1 MFSQRNNPYC
11 DLLIISGAKIKNFY
25 ESTKCFKSFL
35 YFCQQITKNAINMKK
50 ILGLDLGTTSIG
62 WALVNE
68 KENDNEK
75 SEIIRLGVRVNPL
88 TIDEKT
94 NYEKGKSI
102 TTNADRRLKRSMH
115 RNLQRYKLRRK
126 NLIECLLEHHIIS
139 NETPLYEQGNN
150 TTFQTYRAR
159 AKAVTEEVTLE
170 DFARVLLMINK
181 KRGYKSSRKVKDGE
195 EGELIDGMEIAKRLY
210 EENLTPGQLLL
221 DLYQKGK
228 KNKPTF
234 YRSDLQAEF
243 DKIWEMQSAFY
254 PDILTDDFKSS
265 VRGFNKTQTSGAF
278 YGVHQISTAKNS
290 GKEGYAQSLL
300 WRTEAIKHQL
310 DIEEVAYALADINGA
325 INNSSKRLAMISDRS
340 KELYFNHQT
349 IGQYLMQRL
358 DENPNNSLTNIIFYR
373 QDYLDEFEA
382 IWEKQAQYHS
392 ELTPELKK
400 EIRDIIIFYQRDL
413 KSSKNLVSYCE
424 LEHAEREITIE
435 GKKKTM
441 LTGCKVCPKS
451 SPLFQDFKIWQILNN
466 LQVSVVGHQRKRIK
480 KDKLQLSLFDDAE
493 TGSLNRFLTQEEKDI
508 LYNELSI
515 KDKMSKRDVLKLLFD
530 NPKELDLNYKEVEG
544 NRTMAALFKA
554 YQDIISL
561 TGNGEYEFSKMS
573 TDEVMSITTEIFAG
587 LGYKTDFLT
596 FDSLLEGKAL
606 EQQPAYRL
614 WHLLYSYSGDK
625 SVTGNE
631 ALLNRIQELCGFEK
645 EYATIL
651 ANVSL
656 ALDYGSLSAKAIR
669 KILPHMMKGYEYSEA
684 CKMAGYNHSVRSM
697 TKEELANKEYKSR
710 LDEIRRNSLRNP
722 VVEKILNQMINV
734 INEIIKTYGKPD
746 EIRIEMA
753 RELKK
758 SQEERE
764 LLEAAIRKNTA
775 ESERLRKEL
784 EEEFGIQHVTRN
796 DILRYKL
803 YNELKLN
810 GYKTLYSNTYI
821 PREELYSKRFD
832 IEHIIPQSRLFD
844 DSFSNK
850 TLEVRDINIEKGN
863 KTAYDFVAEKYNEQ
877 GLADYESRVE
887 ELFNNKVISRTKR
900 NNLLMK
906 ESEIPSDFL
915 ERDLRDS
922 QYIARKAREIL
933 EEIVPFVV
941 TTTGAVT
948 SRLREDWQLV
958 NIMQELNWNKYNA
971 LGLTERYTDKN
982 GNIVKRIKDWTKRND
997 HRHHAMD
1004 ALPIAFTKRSIVQY
1018 LSNLNARSDKS
1029 SSIYGIEQKELHR
1042 DEKDHKLVFNAP
1054 MPLDE
1059 FRAEAIKHLESILV
1073 SIKAKNKV
1081 VTKNIN
1087 KVKTK
1092 DGHQQKVQLTP
1103 RGALHNETVYGKI
1116 RNYEAEF
1123 RKVDGKF
1130 TEEVILRVSNQ
1141 KYREALLKR
1150 LAEFDNDP
1158 KKAFTGKNSLEKSPI
1173 WLNADHSHAVP
1184 LKIKLYKIVDVFTI
1198 KKAVDK
1204 DLKIDKVIDNKVRA
1218 ILQARLDEFNGD
1230 AAKAFSNLDENPIWL
1245 NKEKGIAIKRVKIRA
1260 KVSSDTSVPL
1270 HIKKDLLG
1278 NIIEDVE
1285 GRPLPTD
1292 YVNTANNH
1300 HVAIFVDT
1308 EGNWHEHVVSFFE
1321 ATASALLGL
1330 PIVDKNYKSEEGW
1343 KFLFS
1348 MKQNEYFV
1356 FPNEETGFIPSEI
1369 DLMDIKNYP
1378 LISPNLYRVQK
1389 FSSLFYIFR
1398 HHLETNVEEPNEL
1411 KDTTWKSIR
1420 SVKNL
1425 NGVIKVRVNHL
1436 GTIVAVG
1443 EY

>member
-1 MFSQRNNPYC
+1 
-11 DLLIISGAKIKNFY
+11 
-25 ESTKCFKSFL
+25 
-35 YFCQQITKNAINMKK
+35 MKK

-88 TIDEKT
+88 TVDEKS
-94 NYEKGKSI
+94 NFERGKSI
-102 TTNADRRLKRSMH
+102 TTNADRRMKRSMH

-126 NLIECLLEHHIIS
+126 NLIECLLEHHIITDD
-139 NETPLYEQGNN
+139 TPLFEQGNN

-159 AKAVTEEVTLE
+159 AKAVTEEITLE
-170 DFARVLLMINK
+170 EFARVLLMINK

-221 DLYQKGK
+221 DLYNKGK
-228 KNKPTF
+228 RNRPTF

-243 DKIWEMQSAFY
+243 DKIWEVQSAFY
-254 PDILTDDFKSS
+254 PNILTEDFKSS
-265 VRGFNKTQTSGAF
+265 IHGFNKTQTSGAF
-278 YGVHQISTAKNS
+278 YGVHQIYTAKNS
-290 GKEGYAQSLL
+290 GKEGYLQSLT
-300 WRTEAIKHQL
+300 WRTEALKHQL
-310 DIEEVAYALADINGA
+310 DIEEVAYALADINGS

-358 DENPNNSLTNIIFYR
+358 NENPNNSLTNIIFYR
-373 QDYLDEFEA
+373 QDYMDEFEA

-413 KSSKNLVSYCE
+413 KSCKNLVSYCE
-424 LEHAEREITIE
+424 LEHTEREITVD
-435 GKKKTM
+435 GKKKIIQ
-441 LTGCKVCPKS
+441 TGCKVCPKS

-466 LQVSVVGHQRKRIK
+466 LQVSIVGHQRKRIK
-480 KDKLQLSLFDDAE
+480 KDKSQLSLFNDAE
-493 TGSLNRFLTQEEKDI
+493 SGALNRFLTQEEKDI

-530 NPKELDLNYKEVEG
+530 NPKSLDLNYKEVEG

-561 TGNGEYEFSKMS
+561 TGNGEYDFSKMPG
-573 TDEVMSITTEIFAG
+573 DEAKSITTEIFKG
-587 LGYKTDFLT
+587 LGYKTDILSFNP
-596 FDSLLEGKAL
+596 LLEGKAL

-614 WHLLYSYSGDK
+614 WHLLYSYTGDK

-631 ALLNRIQELCGFEK
+631 ALLKKIQELYGFEK
-645 EYATIL
+645 EYASVL
-651 ANVSL
+651 ANISL

-684 CKMAGYNHSVRSM
+684 CKMAGYNHSARSL

-710 LDEIRRNSLRNP
+710 LDIIKRNSLRNP

-764 LLEAAIRKNTA
+764 LLDAAIRKNTA
-775 ESERLRKEL
+775 ESEKLRKEL

-821 PREELYSKRFD
+821 PREELFSKRFD

-863 KTAYDFVAEKYNEQ
+863 MTAYDYVAGKYDDKY
-877 GLADYESRVE
+877 LVDYESRIE
-887 ELFNNKVISRTKR
+887 ELFAQKVISRTKR

-906 ESEIPSDFL
+906 EEDIPSDFL

-933 EEIVPFVV
+933 EELVPFVV

-948 SRLREDWQLV
+948 NRLREDWQLV
-958 NIMQELNWNKYNA
+958 NIMQELNWNKYDA
-971 LGLTERYTDKN
+971 LGLTEHYTDKN

-1004 ALPIAFTKRSIVQY
+1004 ALTIAFTKRNIVQY
-1018 LSNLNARSDKS
+1018 LSNMNARSDKS

-1054 MPLDE
+1054 MPLNE
-1059 FRAEAIKHLESILV
+1059 FRAEAKKHLESILV

-1087 KVKTK
+1087 KGKTK

-1116 RNYEAEF
+1116 RNYEAEY
-1123 RKVDGKF
+1123 RKADGKF

-1141 KYREALLKR
+1141 KCREALLKR
-1150 LAEFDNDP
+1150 LAEYDNDAR
-1158 KKAFTGKNSLEKSPI
+1158 KAFTGKNSLEKNPI
-1173 WLNADHSHAVP
+1173 WLNADHSYAVP
-1184 LKIKLYKIVDVFTI
+1184 LKVKLYKIVDVFTI

-1204 DLKIDKVIDNKVRA
+1204 DLKIDKVIDNKIRA
-1218 ILQARLDEFNGD
+1218 ILQQRLDEFGGD

-1270 HIKKDLLG
+1270 HVKRDLLG
-1278 NIIEDVE
+1278 DIIKDAE
-1285 GRPLPTD
+1285 GKVLPTD

-1330 PIVDKNYKSEEGW
+1330 PIVDKDYKREEGW

-1356 FPNEETGFIPSEI
+1356 FPNEKTGFIPYEI
-1369 DLMDIKNYP
+1369 DLMDPKNYA

-1389 FSSLFYIFR
+1389 FSSSFYVFR
-1398 HHLETNVEEPNEL
+1398 HHLETNVDESNEL
-1411 KDTTWKSIR
+1411 KETTWKRIQTIKYLDGI
-1420 SVKNL
+1420 V
-1425 NGVIKVRVNHL
+1425 KVRLNHL
-1436 GTIVAVG
+1436 GNIVAIG

>member
-1 MFSQRNNPYC
+1 
-11 DLLIISGAKIKNFY
+11 
-25 ESTKCFKSFL
+25 
-35 YFCQQITKNAINMKK
+35 MKK

-88 TIDEKT
+88 TVDEKS
-94 NYEKGKSI
+94 NFERGKSI
-102 TTNADRRLKRSMH
+102 TTNADRRMKRSMH

-139 NETPLYEQGNN
+139 DKTPLFEQGNN

-159 AKAVTEEVTLE
+159 AKAVTEEITLE
-170 DFARVLLMINK
+170 EFARVLLMINK

-210 EENLTPGQLLL
+210 EEDITPGRLLL
-221 DLYQKGK
+221 DLYMNGK
-228 KNKPTF
+228 KNRPTF

-243 DKIWEMQSAFY
+243 DKIWEVQSAFY
-254 PDILTDDFKSS
+254 PEILTDDFKSS
-265 VRGFNKTQTSGAF
+265 LRGFNRTQTSGAF
-278 YGVHQISTAKNS
+278 YGVYKITTAQNN
-290 GKEGYAQSLL
+290 GKDKYLQSLA
-300 WRTEAIKHQL
+300 WRNDALHLKM

-373 QDYLDEFEA
+373 QDYMDEFEA
-382 IWEKQAQYHS
+382 IWERQAQYHP

-413 KSSKNLVSYCE
+413 KSCKNLVSYCE
-424 LEHAEREITIE
+424 LEHTEREITTD
-435 GKKKTM
+435 GKKKTI

-480 KDKLQLSLFDDAE
+480 KEKSQPSLFDDEE
-493 TGSLNRFLTQEEKDI
+493 TGALNRFLTQEEKDI

-515 KDKMSKRDVLKLLFD
+515 KEKMSKRDVLKLLFD
-530 NPKELDLNYKEVEG
+530 NPKSLDLNYKEVEG
-544 NRTMAALFKA
+544 NRTMATLFKA
-554 YQDIISL
+554 FQDIISL
-561 TGNGEYEFSKMS
+561 TGNGEYDFSRMPA
-573 TDEVMSITTEIFAG
+573 DEARSITTEIFTG
-587 LGYKTDFLT
+587 LGYKTDFLS
-596 FDSLLEGKAL
+596 FNSQLEGKAL
-606 EQQPAYRL
+606 EQHPAYRL
-614 WHLLYSYSGDK
+614 WHLLYSYTGDK

-631 ALLNRIQELCGFEK
+631 ALLAKIQELCGFEK
-645 EYATIL
+645 EYANIL
-651 ANVSL
+651 SSVSL

-684 CKMAGYNHSVRSM
+684 CKMAGYNHSARSL

-710 LDEIRRNSLRNP
+710 LDIIKRNSLRNP

-764 LLEAAIRKNTA
+764 LLDAAIRKNTA
-775 ESERLRKEL
+775 ESEKLRKEL

-821 PREELYSKRFD
+821 PREELFSKRFD

-863 KTAYDFVAEKYNEQ
+863 MTAYDYVAGKYDEKY
-877 GLADYESRVE
+877 LIDYESRVE
-887 ELFNNKVISRTKR
+887 ELFAQKVISRTKR

-906 ESEIPSDFL
+906 EEDIPSDFL

-933 EEIVPFVV
+933 EELVPFVV

-958 NIMQELNWNKYNA
+958 NIMQELNWNKYDV
-971 LGLTERYTDKN
+971 LGLTEHYTDKN

-1004 ALPIAFTKRSIVQY
+1004 ALTIAFTKRSIVQY
-1018 LSNLNARSDKS
+1018 LSNMNARSDKS
-1029 SSIYGIEQKELHR
+1029 CSIYGIEQKELHR

-1054 MPLDE
+1054 MPLNE
-1059 FRAEAIKHLESILV
+1059 FRAEAKKHLESILV

-1087 KVKTK
+1087 KSKTK

-1116 RNYEAEF
+1116 INYEAEY

-1130 TEEVILRVSNQ
+1130 TEDVILRVSNQ
-1141 KYREALLKR
+1141 KCREALLKR
-1150 LAEFDNDP
+1150 LAEYDNDP
-1158 KKAFTGKNSLEKSPI
+1158 KKAFTGKNSLEKNPI
-1173 WLNADHSHAVP
+1173 WLNADHSYAVP
-1184 LKIKLYKIVDVFTI
+1184 LKVKLYKIIDVFTI

-1218 ILQARLDEFNGD
+1218 ILQQRLDEFGGD

-1245 NKEKGIAIKRVKIRA
+1245 NKEKGIAIKRVKIKA

-1270 HIKKDLLG
+1270 HVKRDLLG
-1278 NIIEDVE
+1278 NLLKDAE
-1285 GRPLPTD
+1285 GKALPTD
-1292 YVNTANNH
+1292 FVNTANNH
-1300 HVAIFVDT
+1300 HVAIFVDS

-1330 PIVDKNYKSEEGW
+1330 PIVDKNYKREEGW

-1356 FPNEETGFIPSEI
+1356 FPNVKTGFIPSEI
-1369 DLMDIKNYP
+1369 DLMDPQNYA

-1398 HHLETNVEEPNEL
+1398 HHLETNVEEPNTL
-1411 KDTTWKSIR
+1411 RDTTWKSIR

-1425 NGVIKVRVNHL
+1425 EGSIKVRINHI
-1436 GTIVAVG
+1436 GAIVAVG

>member
-1 MFSQRNNPYC
+1 
-11 DLLIISGAKIKNFY
+11 
-25 ESTKCFKSFL
+25 
-35 YFCQQITKNAINMKK
+35 MKK

-68 KENDNEK
+68 KENENE
-75 SEIIRLGVRVNPL
+75 SSSIIRLGVRVNPL
-88 TIDEKT
+88 TVDEKS
-94 NYEKGKSI
+94 NFERGKSI
-102 TTNADRRLKRSMH
+102 TTNADRRMKRSMH

-126 NLIECLLEHHIIS
+126 NLIECLLEHHIITD
-139 NETPLYEQGNN
+139 ETPLFEQGNN

-159 AKAVTEEVTLE
+159 AKAATEEISLE
-170 DFARVLLMINK
+170 EFARVLLMINK

-221 DLYQKGK
+221 DLYNKGK
-228 KNKPTF
+228 KNRPTF

-243 DKIWEMQSAFY
+243 DKIWEVQSAFY
-254 PDILTDDFKSS
+254 PNILTDDFKSS
-265 VRGFNKTQTSGAF
+265 IHGFNKTQTSGAF
-278 YGVHQISTAKNS
+278 YGVHQIYTAKNS
-290 GKEGYAQSLL
+290 GREGYAQSLT
-300 WRTEAIKHQL
+300 WRTEALKHQIG
-310 DIEEVAYALADINGA
+310 IEEVAYALADINGA

-340 KELYFNHQT
+340 KELYFNHLT

-373 QDYLDEFEA
+373 QDYMDEFEA
-382 IWEKQAQYHS
+382 IWEKQAQYHP

-413 KSSKNLVSYCE
+413 KSCKNLVSYCE
-424 LEHAEREITIE
+424 LEHTEREITID
-435 GKKKTM
+435 GKKKTI

-480 KDKLQLSLFDDAE
+480 KDKSQLSLFDDAE
-493 TGSLNRFLTQEEKDI
+493 TGALNRFLTQEEKDI

-515 KDKMSKRDVLKLLFD
+515 RDKMNKRDVLKLLFD
-530 NPKELDLNYKEVEG
+530 NPKNLDLNYKEVEG
-544 NRTMAALFKA
+544 NRTMATLFKA

-561 TGNGEYEFSKMS
+561 TGNGEYDFSKIPA
-573 TDEVMSITTEIFAG
+573 DEARSITSEIFAG
-587 LGYKTDFLT
+587 LGYKTDFLS
-596 FDSLLEGKAL
+596 FNPLLEGKAL

-614 WHLLYSYSGDK
+614 WHLLYSYTGDK
-625 SVTGNE
+625 SVTGND
-631 ALLNRIQELCGFEK
+631 ALLAKIRDLCGFEK

-651 ANVSL
+651 SNVSL

-684 CKMAGYNHSVRSM
+684 CKMAGYNHSAHSL

-710 LDEIRRNSLRNP
+710 LDIIKRNNLRNP

-758 SQEERE
+758 NQEERE
-764 LLEAAIRKNTA
+764 LLDAAIRKNTA
-775 ESERLRKEL
+775 ESEKLRKEL

-821 PREELYSKRFD
+821 PREELFSKRFD

-863 KTAYDFVAEKYNEQ
+863 MTAYDYVAGKYDEKY
-877 GLADYESRVE
+877 LVDYESRIE
-887 ELFNNKVISRTKR
+887 ELFAQKVISRTKR

-906 ESEIPSDFL
+906 EEDIPSDFL

-933 EEIVPFVV
+933 EDLVPFVV

-958 NIMQELNWNKYNA
+958 NLMQELNWDKYDA

-1004 ALPIAFTKRSIVQY
+1004 ALTIAFTKRSIVQY
-1018 LSNLNARSDKS
+1018 LSNMNARSDKS

-1054 MPLDE
+1054 MPLNE
-1059 FRAEAIKHLESILV
+1059 FRAEAKKHLEGILV

-1087 KVKTK
+1087 KGKTK

-1116 RNYEAEF
+1116 RNYEAEY

-1141 KYREALLKR
+1141 KCREALLKR
-1150 LAEFDNDP
+1150 LGEFGNDP
-1158 KKAFTGKNSLEKSPI
+1158 KKAFTGNNSLEKNPI
-1173 WLNADHSHAVP
+1173 WLITDHSYAVP
-1184 LKIKLYKIVDVFTI
+1184 LKVKLYKIVDVFTI

-1204 DLKIDKVIDNKVRA
+1204 DLKIDKVIDNKIRA
-1218 ILQARLDEFNGD
+1218 ILQQRLDEFGGD
-1230 AAKAFSNLDENPIWL
+1230 ASKAFSNLDENPIWL

-1270 HIKKDLLG
+1270 HVKRDLLG
-1278 NIIEDVE
+1278 NLLKDTE
-1285 GRPLPTD
+1285 GKALPTD
-1292 YVNTANNH
+1292 FVNTANNH
-1300 HVAIFVDT
+1300 HVAIFVDS

-1330 PIVDKNYKSEEGW
+1330 PIVDKNYKREKGW

-1356 FPNEETGFIPSEI
+1356 FPNEKTGFIPSEI
-1369 DLMDIKNYP
+1369 DLMDPQNYA

-1398 HHLETNVEEPNEL
+1398 HHLETNVEEPNTL
-1411 KDTTWKSIR
+1411 RDTTWKSIR

-1425 NGVIKVRVNHL
+1425 EGSIKVRINHI
-1436 GTIVAVG
+1436 GAIVAVG